1 MQAAARAPGAALA
14 ARAPR
19 AVLAPPARRRLLSAL
34 RPRATSSPG
43 NADAGGADAGADP
56 PPPPGARAGALAVP
70 ASLRAPGAV
79 FVMAGFLKLLVMCF
93 PFSPMAVSM
102 FLQGRA
108 DLGPWAV
115 LKMLPLALGLLLL
128 AKRLVDEK
136 VHERRWAGRAVAAA
150 GLLALV
156 LSRWA
161 FARPRPSPLDPMF
174 RDYARQRRAA
184 AAGAAADARRGAGGA
199 AAGRAALGE
208 PGNAARAEVEL
219 RARGRGRRFE

>member
-1 MQAAARAPGAALA
+1 MLAAARAPGAAGA
-14 ARAPR
+14 ARTLRGALAPR
-19 AVLAPPARRRLLSAL
+19 ARRRLPSAL
-34 RPRATSSPG
+34 RPRAASSPG
-43 NADAGGADAGADP
+43 DADADADAPADP
-56 PPPPGARAGALAVP
+56 PTPPGARAGALAVP

-208 PGNAARAEVEL
+208 PGEAARAEVEL